1 MVNFINYNIYVTV
14 NMSTNPPLT
23 VQALDE
29 SLKDLV
35 YWEIVATHLPEMTQ
49 PEIEKI
55 LKQTPGNID
64 NQKRVLCNTWLQV
77 CPNGTWDNV
86 IQALEK
92 AKEITLAENIKQIL
106 NKSETKESNTEKII
120 ELVDEEVVT
129 KLRILNDVFEHLV
142 EEVEKRCNELV
153 ASNEISISDLSRPFA
168 RSQSTYKITGIQ
180 NVQTTDQLFESL
192 SCHYTFLDCDKL
204 LKVAEKL
211 SNSSELVSKVK
222 DHKQSVMSFKR
233 KTPIRNLQHKLK
245 PYIRQARLNEISL
258 LVIFE
263 LEEAWGELD
272 MSLFETFVETM
283 FPGLSSKMQWYDIVP
298 GSLCVTFAAPK
309 DYEEDL
315 ISLTKQKLS
324 FIRLLGIIR
333 VTINGKD
340 ILHQSEDKR
349 YSFEAALLEASS
361 VGNTEA
367 VSFLLYEMVV
377 SVSHLDVNNQ
387 SALMMAIEN
396 NHIEIAQLL
405 LNAKANL
412 NHKRNDG
419 NTPLH
424 IACYKGYTQL
434 AVLLMDFGT
443 NPAIT
448 NEKGQTPLL
457 SAIRGHMMK
466 VVTMIARKLPKH
478 EIPPAILLACRLG
491 YSDIIS
497 FLLQYIDPPSS
508 SIHLHCANGDLAL
521 AAEHIVQFSEDVN
534 STLVLGITPLMIASS
549 CGHLE
554 VVDCLEQAKANVNCN
569 DQDGYSP
576 LAYAI
581 TGRKFLPVIQSL
593 LEAGAN
599 PSITV
604 GGVSLLQMAKQ
615 DDNGDLMDLLLQ
627 YTALHLYNMFSSLV
641 GKIQRNLT
649 SEIDTN
655 KVTLQEIKNK
665 LLNDPEFSHIESIAK
680 VSSCSELFTKLQSN
694 YDFLSW
700 KVISLLSDSLKQEGY
715 FKLVEAFESRLEIAM
730 FPKGISLVPKIDIL
744 SSSTCSELTL
754 SLDKQWGTKSLF
766 NLREL
771 NTILFSSLARLMSH
785 ITVSAT
791 QQEIIVRYKIPK
803 SMKLAEK
810 IISVCSVKQR
820 PSIVLGIIKVSL
832 DSEPVLTIGRKKQ
845 TLSFELSVLYAL
857 AIETMPSKDMIK
869 LVKFLFK
876 LHNIDP
882 NIADKEHGMTALHV
896 ACVVGHLE
904 VVDFLLSKGVHPDI
918 GDNDG
923 VTPLMVASYR
933 GYYDIVKM
941 LVSKCPSA
949 VRSANSNGLT
959 PLMYASVEGQVV
971 IVQFLLMN
979 GAQPNMADNNG
990 WTALAIATFYKQ
1002 IEIVKVL
1009 LEAGADPNIICKNG
1023 SSALMVASSN
1033 GHTEMVKLL
1042 LVYKADYQHSLL
1054 RLGIPIDSFAR
1065 ACINGNMETVHVL
1078 QNHTR
1083 SLSLGWYVACLCNRT
1098 HLISELVHS
1107 LPQLSINQRELVLAC
1122 VNNNLATVRSNLH
1135 HPDIEFVHGVT
1146 LLMIACSCGH
1156 TSIVKALLDAG
1167 ASTIKEDEFG
1177 NKAVDYCAEHSTSIL
1192 AMLGSDS
1199 NSMKLSFNKASLRR
1213 LPDLDAKGV
1222 PDVNRFKKLNTD
1234 VYTD

>member
-1 MVNFINYNIYVTV
+1 
-14 NMSTNPPLT
+14 MSSDPPLT

-35 YWEIVATHLPEMTQ
+35 HWEIVATHLLEMTQ
-49 PEIEKI
+49 PQIDTI
-55 LKQTPGNID
+55 VRDHSGNNNKQKLIAYD
-64 NQKRVLCNTWLQV
+64 TWLRI
-77 CPNGTWDNV
+77 CPNGTWNNV

-92 AKEITLAENIKQIL
+92 AKEITLAENIKQML
-106 NKSETKESNTEKII
+106 NKSETKESNTEKLTEQIDEGVMT
-120 ELVDEEVVT
+120 ELRRLHKT
-129 KLRILNDVFEHLV
+129 FERL
-142 EEVEKRCNELV
+142 EKDVEKRCNELV
-153 ASNEISISDLSRPFA
+153 ASNEINISDLSRPFA
-168 RSQSTYKITGIQ
+168 RSQYKISGLQ
-180 NVQTTDQLFESL
+180 DVQTTDQLFESL
-192 SCHYTFLDCDKL
+192 SHHYTFLDCDKL
-204 LKVAEKL
+204 LTLVEELPNSIDLPPKL
-211 SNSSELVSKVK
+211 S

-233 KTPIRNLQHKLK
+233 ATPIRNLQHKLK

-258 LVIFE
+258 MVIFE

-283 FPGLSSKMQWYDIVP
+283 FRGLSNEMRWYKVVP
-298 GSLCVTFAAPK
+298 GSLCVTFTAPK

-324 FIRLLGIIR
+324 FIRLMGVIR
-333 VTINGKD
+333 VKINEKD

-377 SVSHLDVNNQ
+377 SVSHFDENNQ
-387 SALMMAIEN
+387 SALITAIEN

-405 LNAKANL
+405 LNAKADP
-412 NHKRNDG
+412 NHQRNDG

-448 NEKGQTPLL
+448 NENGQTPLL
-457 SAIRGHMMK
+457 SAIRGHMTE
-466 VVTMIARKLPKH
+466 VVMMIARQLPKH
-478 EIPPAILLACRLG
+478 VISPAILLACRLG
-491 YSDIIS
+491 YSDIIN

-521 AAEHIVQFSEDVN
+521 AAEHIVQFSEDIN

-549 CGHLE
+549 CGHFD
-554 VVDCLEQAKANVNCN
+554 VVDCLEQANANVNCN

-581 TGRKFLPVIQSL
+581 TGSKSLPVIQCL

-615 DDNGDLMDLLLQ
+615 DDNGDLMDLLLR

-680 VSSCSELFTKLQSN
+680 VSSCSELFTNLQPH

-700 KVISLLSDSLKQEGY
+700 KAISLLSNSLKQEGY
-715 FKLVEAFESRLEIAM
+715 FKHVEAFESHLQIAM
-730 FPKGISLVPKIDIL
+730 FPKGILLVPKVDIL

-771 NTILFSSLARLMSH
+771 NTILFSSIARLMSH
-785 ITVSAT
+785 ITVSVT

-803 SMKLAEK
+803 SMKLAER
-810 IISVCSVKQR
+810 IRSVCSVKQL

-832 DSEPVLTIGRKKQ
+832 DSEQVPTIGR
-845 TLSFELSVLYAL
+845 LSSSFFNSELAVLYVL
-857 AIETMPSKDMIK
+857 INETMPSKDMIK

-876 LHNIDP
+876 LYNIDP
-882 NIADKEHGMTALHV
+882 NISENNKGMTALHS
-896 ACVVGHLE
+896 ACMIGHLE
-904 VVDFLLSKGVHPDI
+904 VVDFLLSKGAHPDI
-918 GDNDG
+918 GTNDH
-923 VTPLMVASYR
+923 VTPLMLASYR
-933 GYYDIVKM
+933 GDLDIVKIF
-941 LVSKCPSA
+941 VSKCPSA
-949 VRSANSNGLT
+949 VETANSGGFT
-959 PLMYASVEGQVV
+959 PLMCASTSGHTD

-979 GAQPNMADNNG
+979 GAQPNMAKNDG
-990 WTALAIATFYKQ
+990 WTALAIATLDKR
-1002 IEIVKVL
+1002 IETVKVL
-1009 LEAGADPNIICKNG
+1009 LEGGADPNIVNKNG
-1023 SSALMVASSN
+1023 ISVLLVASSN
-1033 GHTEMVKLL
+1033 GHTEMIKLL
-1042 LVYKADYQHSLL
+1042 LDYKADYRYSILKQ
-1054 RLGIPIDSFAR
+1054 GIPIDSFAA
-1065 ACINGNMETVHVL
+1065 ACKNGNIETVHFFQDHGNLGSV
-1078 QNHTR
+1078 
-1083 SLSLGWYVACLCNRT
+1083 SLSLGWYVACLFNCT

-1146 LLMIACSCGH
+1146 LLMIACSCGR

-1167 ASTIKEDEFG
+1167 ASTIKEDEFE
-1177 NKAVDYCAEHSTSIL
+1177 KKPIDYCEKNSLIL
-1192 AMLGSDS
+1192 AILGYDKDS
-1199 NSMKLSFNKASLRR
+1199 SKRTFDKDKLFIDLHLSPSFS
-1213 LPDLDAKGV
+1213 KGV
-1222 PDVNRFKKLNTD
+1222 PSIHHGFESDIPYVL
-1234 VYTD
+1234 